1 MKRILKTVL
10 FFLLTISVVCMQISA
25 VSNAYGLNLD
35 RRWTNVE
42 FLDCYLN
49 FHGTQATYNV
59 FVGGNTDVTNI
70 TATATLYYKNSSGS
84 WVEIPKDWSY
94 DVDDNILTINETFTA
109 VSGREYKVEF
119 EATVSTP
126 DYDEPVQDTQVK
138 TCP

>member
-1 MKRILKTVL
+1 MKQILKLILIIAALITILLIPIGANDIIENNVL
-10 FFLLTISVVCMQISA
+10 
-25 VSNAYGLNLD
+25 
-35 RRWTNVE
+35 RWTNIISVNGSIS
-42 FLDCYLN
+42 FN
-49 FHGTQATYNV
+49 GTSGLYKMIIRGQN
-59 FVGGNTDVTNI
+59 DVTNI

-126 DYDEPVQDTQVK
+126 DYDEPVQDTQIE

>member
-1 MKRILKTVL
+1 MKQILKLILIIAALITILLIPIGANDIIENNVL
-10 FFLLTISVVCMQISA
+10 
-25 VSNAYGLNLD
+25 
-35 RRWTNVE
+35 RWTNIISVNGSIS
-42 FLDCYLN
+42 FN
-49 FHGTQATYNV
+49 GTSGLYKMIIRGQN
-59 FVGGNTDVTNI
+59 DVTNI

-94 DVDDNILTINETFTA
+94 DVDDNRLIISETFTA

-126 DYDEPVQDTQVK
+126 DYDEPVQDTQIE

>member
-1 MKRILKTVL
+1 MKRILRMVL
-10 FFLLTISVVCMQISA
+10 VFLLTISVVCMQISA
-25 VSNAYGLNLD
+25 VGNAYGLNLD
-35 RRWTNVE
+35 RKWTNVE
-42 FLDCYLN
+42 LADGSLYFS
-49 FHGTQATYNV
+49 GSQATYSMYV
-59 FVGGNTDVTNI
+59 KGNNDVTNI

-94 DVDDNILTINETFTA
+94 DVDDNRLIINETFTA

-126 DYDEPVQDTQVK
+126 DYDEPVQDTQIE

>member
-1 MKRILKTVL
+1 MKQIFKLILIIAALITILLIPIGANDIIENNVL
-10 FFLLTISVVCMQISA
+10 
-25 VSNAYGLNLD
+25 
-35 RRWTNVE
+35 RWTNIISVNGSIS
-42 FLDCYLN
+42 FN
-49 FHGTQATYNV
+49 GTSGLYKMIISGQK
-59 FVGGNTDVTNI
+59 DVTNI

-94 DVDDNILTINETFTA
+94 DVDDNRLIISETFTA

-126 DYDEPVQDTQVK
+126 DYDEPVQDTQIE

>member
-1 MKRILKTVL
+1 MKQILKLILIIAALITILLIPIGANDIIENNVL
-10 FFLLTISVVCMQISA
+10 RWRNIVSVNGSISFNGTS
-25 VSNAYGLNLD
+25 GLYKMIIRGQN
-35 RRWTNVE
+35 
-42 FLDCYLN
+42 
-49 FHGTQATYNV
+49 
-59 FVGGNTDVTNI
+59 DVTNI

-94 DVDDNILTINETFTA
+94 DVDDNRLIISETFTA

-126 DYDEPVQDTQVK
+126 DYDEPVQDTQIE

>member
-1 MKRILKTVL
+1 MKQILKLILIIAALITILLIPIGANDIIENNVL
-10 FFLLTISVVCMQISA
+10 
-25 VSNAYGLNLD
+25 
-35 RRWTNVE
+35 RWTNIISVNGSLS
-42 FLDCYLN
+42 FN
-49 FHGTQATYNV
+49 GTSGLYKMIIRGQN
-59 FVGGNTDVTNI
+59 DVTNI

-94 DVDDNILTINETFTA
+94 DVDDNRLIISETFTA

-126 DYDEPVQDTQVK
+126 DYDEPVQDTQIE